1 MPKSRYIRKKT
12 KTGKFMHYRIKPNG
26 KKKLISVAAY
36 NRGKG
41 LSKSP
46 NGRRKNNKKSSARK
60 STSGRRKMAR
70 GNGSSYSKTNI
81 ALGTLMSQVVPKF
94 APGVAQFLP
103 LTALIPKAPV
113 ALKVMGWGLASK
125 IVSDRFINR

>member
-1 MPKSRYIRKKT
+1 MAKASAWN
-12 KTGKFMHYRIKPNG
+12 KFFARH
-26 KKKLISVAAY
+26 
-36 NRGKG
+36 
-41 LSKSP
+41 
-46 NGRRKNNKKSSARK
+46 RKNNKFTTKQISKMWDAKKKGKKISNMFKVNRSKNNKSRVKSS
-60 STSGRRKMAR
+60 SGSRKMAR

>member
-1 MPKSRYIRKKT
+1 MPSSLYVRVRIKKGPRK
-12 KTGKFMHYRIKPNG
+12 GSFNHYRLVKG
-26 KKKLISVAAY
+26 KKKLIGKKAY
-36 NRGKG
+36 DRAKKTSFKKTGTFAQITK
-41 LSKSP
+41 
-46 NGRRKNNKKSSARK
+46 NGGNKK
-60 STSGRRKMAR
+60 MAKR
-70 GNGSSYSKTNI
+70 GNGSSYSKQNI
-81 ALGTLMSQVVPKF
+81 AIGTLMSQVVPKF

>member
-1 MPKSRYIRKKT
+1 MPKSAYTRKKT
-12 KTGKFMHYRIKPNG
+12 KRGFMHFRTKPNG
-26 KKKLISVAAY
+26 KKVLISKVAY

-41 LSKSP
+41 LKKR
-46 NGRRKNNKKSSARK
+46 NIKKSSARK

-70 GNGSSYSKTNI
+70 GNGSSYSKQNI
-81 ALGTLMSQVVPKF
+81 AIGTLMSQVVPKF